1 MLAMGTSTDPVYLR
15 VLDDLRHRISSG
27 LLEPGARV
35 PSRNAIIARYGVGE
49 TAAKHALAVLAAE
62 GLIEAKPGSGSYVRH
77 TPVTRYLEHGR
88 LGHPGSPFSLAGPP
102 PAGPPPAGPP
112 PAGESAGQRLTREHE
127 TGRVAPPPAVA
138 RRLALRP
145 GGLTMRTRYVLRAGG
160 TAVQLALSF
169 EPVSLTTGT
178 PVAAPEEGPLAGRG
192 VIERMKAIGIG
203 VDQVTEDI
211 SVRPAL
217 RAEAAVLGLAPG
229 APVLLVERSHLA
241 GGRVVETADI
251 VVAADGHR
259 LRYRIPV
266 DAAS

>member
-1 MLAMGTSTDPVYLR
+1 MGTSTDPVYLR

-62 GLIEAKPGSGSYVRH
+62 GLIEARPGSGSYVRH
-77 TPVTRYLEHGR
+77 APVTRYLEHGR
-88 LGHPGSPFSLAGPP
+88 LGHPGSPFGLAGPV
-102 PAGPPPAGPP
+102 PAGTVPAGDGTGPR
-112 PAGESAGQRLTREHE
+112 PAREHE
-127 TGRVAPPPAVA
+127 ADRVPPPPAVA
-138 RRLALRP
+138 RRLGLRP
-145 GGLTMRTRYVLRAGG
+145 GSLTMRTRYVLCAGG
-160 TAVQLALSF
+160 AAVQLALSW
-169 EPVSLTTGT
+169 EPVSLTAGT
-178 PVAAPEEGPLAGRG
+178 PVAVPEEGPLAGRG
-192 VIERMKAIGIG
+192 VIERMKAIGIT

-229 APVLLVERSHLA
+229 APVLLVERSHLT
-241 GGRVVETADI
+241 GGRAVETADI

-266 DAAS
+266 

>member
-1 MLAMGTSTDPVYLR
+1 MGTSTDPVYLR

-62 GLIEAKPGSGSYVRH
+62 GLIEARPGSGSYVRH
-77 TPVTRYLEHGR
+77 APVTRYLEHGR
-88 LGHPGSPFSLAGPP
+88 LGHPGSPFGLAGPV
-102 PAGPPPAGPP
+102 PAGRGPAGTG
-112 PAGESAGQRLTREHE
+112 PAGDEAGPQPVREHE
-127 TGRVAPPPAVA
+127 AGRVPPPPAVA
-138 RRLALRP
+138 RRLGLRP
-145 GGLTMRTRYVLRAGG
+145 GSLTMRTRYVLCAGG
-160 TAVQLALSF
+160 TAVQLALSW
-169 EPVSLTTGT
+169 EPVSLTAGT
-178 PVAAPEEGPLAGRG
+178 PVAVPEEGPLAGRG
-192 VIERMKAIGIG
+192 VIERMKAIGII

-241 GGRVVETADI
+241 GGRAVETADI

-266 DAAS
+266 

>member
-1 MLAMGTSTDPVYLR
+1 MGTSTDPVYLR

-62 GLIEAKPGSGSYVRH
+62 GLIEARPGSGSYVRH
-77 TPVTRYLEHGR
+77 APVTRYLEHGR
-88 LGHPGSPFSLAGPP
+88 LGHPGSPFGLAGPV
-102 PAGPPPAGPP
+102 PAGAGPAGTG
-112 PAGESAGQRLTREHE
+112 PAGDEAGPRPVREHE
-127 TGRVAPPPAVA
+127 ADRISPPPAVA
-138 RRLALRP
+138 RRLGLRA
-145 GGLTMRTRYVLRAGG
+145 GSLTMRTRYVLFAGG
-160 TAVQLALSF
+160 TAVQLALSW
-169 EPVSLTTGT
+169 EPVSLTAGT
-178 PVAAPEEGPLAGRG
+178 PVAVPEEGPLAGRG
-192 VIERMKAIGIG
+192 VIERMKAIGII

-241 GGRVVETADI
+241 GGRAVETADI

-266 DAAS
+266 

>member
-1 MLAMGTSTDPVYLR
+1 MGTSTDPVYLR

-62 GLIEAKPGSGSYVRH
+62 GLIEARPGSGSYVRH
-77 TPVTRYLEHGR
+77 APVTRYLEHGR
-88 LGHPGSPFSLAGPP
+88 LGHPGSPFGLAGPVP
-102 PAGPPPAGPP
+102 GPAGTGPAGTGL
-112 PAGESAGQRLTREHE
+112 AGDEAGPRPVREHE
-127 TGRVAPPPAVA
+127 ADRVPPPPAVA
-138 RRLALRP
+138 RRLGLRP
-145 GGLTMRTRYVLRAGG
+145 GSLTMQTRYVLCAGG
-160 TAVQLALSF
+160 TAVQLALSW
-169 EPVSLTTGT
+169 EPVSLTAGT
-178 PVAAPEEGPLAGRG
+178 PVAVPEEGPLAGRG
-192 VIERMKAIGIG
+192 VIERMKAIGIL
-203 VDQVTEDI
+203 VDQVTEDS

-217 RAEAAVLGLAPG
+217 RAEAAVLGLPPG

-241 GGRVVETADI
+241 GGRAVETADI

-266 DAAS
+266 

>member
-1 MLAMGTSTDPVYLR
+1 MGTSTDPVYLR

-62 GLIEAKPGSGSYVRH
+62 GLIEARPGSGSYVRH
-77 TPVTRYLEHGR
+77 APVTRYLEHGR
-88 LGHPGSPFSLAGPP
+88 LGHPGSPFGLAGAV
-102 PAGPPPAGPP
+102 PAGAGPAGTG
-112 PAGESAGQRLTREHE
+112 PAGDEAGPRPVREHE
-127 TGRVAPPPAVA
+127 AGRVPPPPAVA
-138 RRLALRP
+138 RRLGLRP
-145 GGLTMRTRYVLRAGG
+145 GSLTMRTRYVLCAGG
-160 TAVQLALSF
+160 TALQLALSW
-169 EPVSLTTGT
+169 EPVSLTAGT
-178 PVAAPEEGPLAGRG
+178 PVAVPEEGPLAGRG
-192 VIERMKAIGIG
+192 VIERMKAIGIT

-217 RAEAAVLGLAPG
+217 RAEAAVLGLPPG

-241 GGRVVETADI
+241 GGRAVETADI

-266 DAAS
+266 

>member
-1 MLAMGTSTDPVYLR
+1 MGTSTDPVYLR

-62 GLIEAKPGSGSYVRH
+62 GLIEARPGSGSYVRH
-77 TPVTRYLEHGR
+77 APVTRYLEHGR
-88 LGHPGSPFSLAGPP
+88 LGHPGSPFGLAGAV
-102 PAGPPPAGPP
+102 PAGAGPAGTG
-112 PAGESAGQRLTREHE
+112 PAGDEAGPRPVREHE
-127 TGRVAPPPAVA
+127 AGRVPPPPAVA
-138 RRLALRP
+138 RRLGLRP
-145 GGLTMRTRYVLRAGG
+145 GSLTMRTRYVLGAGG
-160 TAVQLALSF
+160 TAVQLALSW
-169 EPVSLTTGT
+169 EPVSLTAGT
-178 PVAAPEEGPLAGRG
+178 PVAVPEEGPLAGRG
-192 VIERMKAIGIG
+192 VIERMKAIGII

-211 SVRPAL
+211 AVRPAL

-241 GGRVVETADI
+241 GGRAVETADI
-251 VVAADGHR
+251 VVSADGHR

-266 DAAS
+266 

>member
-1 MLAMGTSTDPVYLR
+1 MGTSTDPVYLR

-62 GLIEAKPGSGSYVRH
+62 GLIEARPGSGSYVRH
-77 TPVTRYLEHGR
+77 APVTRYLEHGR
-88 LGHPGSPFSLAGPP
+88 LGHPGSPFGLAGPV
-102 PAGPPPAGPP
+102 PAGTGPTGDEAGPRP
-112 PAGESAGQRLTREHE
+112 VREHE
-127 TGRVAPPPAVA
+127 AGRVPPPPAVA
-138 RRLALRP
+138 RRLGLRP
-145 GGLTMRTRYVLRAGG
+145 GSLTMRTRYVLGAGG
-160 TAVQLALSF
+160 TAVQLALSW
-169 EPVSLTTGT
+169 EPVSLTAGT
-178 PVAAPEEGPLAGRG
+178 PVAVPEEGPLAGRG
-192 VIERMKAIGIG
+192 VIERMKAIGII

-241 GGRVVETADI
+241 GGRAVETADI

-266 DAAS
+266 

>member
-1 MLAMGTSTDPVYLR
+1 MGTSTDPVYLR

-62 GLIEAKPGSGSYVRH
+62 GLIEARPGSGSYVRH
-77 TPVTRYLEHGR
+77 APVTRYLEHGR
-88 LGHPGSPFSLAGPP
+88 LGHPGSPFGLAGAV
-102 PAGPPPAGPP
+102 PAGAGPAGTG
-112 PAGESAGQRLTREHE
+112 PAGDEAGPRPVREHE
-127 TGRVAPPPAVA
+127 AGRVPPPPAVA
-138 RRLALRP
+138 RRLGLRP
-145 GGLTMRTRYVLRAGG
+145 GSLTMRTRYVLCAGG
-160 TAVQLALSF
+160 TTVQLALSW
-169 EPVSLTTGT
+169 EPVSLTAGT
-178 PVAAPEEGPLAGRG
+178 PVAVPEEGPLAGRG
-192 VIERMKAIGIG
+192 VIERMKAIGII

-241 GGRVVETADI
+241 GGRAVETADI

-266 DAAS
+266 

>member
-1 MLAMGTSTDPVYLR
+1 MGTSTDPVYLR

-62 GLIEAKPGSGSYVRH
+62 GLIEARPGSGSYVRH
-77 TPVTRYLEHGR
+77 APVTRYLEHGR
-88 LGHPGSPFSLAGPP
+88 LGHPGSPFGLAGPV
-102 PAGPPPAGPP
+102 PAGTVPAGDG
-112 PAGESAGQRLTREHE
+112 AGPRPTCEHE
-127 TGRVAPPPAVA
+127 ADRVPPPPAVA
-138 RRLALRP
+138 RRLGLRP
-145 GGLTMRTRYVLRAGG
+145 GSLAMRTRYVLCEGG
-160 TAVQLALSF
+160 AAVQLALSW
-169 EPVSLTTGT
+169 EPVSLTAGT
-178 PVAAPEEGPLAGRG
+178 PVVVPEEGPLAGRG
-192 VIERMKAIGIG
+192 VIERMKAIGIT

-241 GGRVVETADI
+241 GGRAVETADI

-266 DAAS
+266 

>member
-1 MLAMGTSTDPVYLR
+1 MGTSTDPVYLR

-62 GLIEAKPGSGSYVRH
+62 GLIEARPGSGSYVRH
-77 TPVTRYLEHGR
+77 APVTRYLEHGR
-88 LGHPGSPFSLAGPP
+88 LGHPGSPFGLAGPV
-102 PAGPPPAGPP
+102 PAGAVPAADGAGP
-112 PAGESAGQRLTREHE
+112 RLTREHE
-127 TGRVAPPPAVA
+127 AGRVPPPQAVA
-138 RRLALRP
+138 RRLGLRP
-145 GGLTMRTRYVLRAGG
+145 GSLTMRTRYLLCAGG
-160 TAVQLALSF
+160 AAVQLALSW
-169 EPVSLTTGT
+169 EPVSLTAGT
-178 PVAAPEEGPLAGRG
+178 PVAVPEDGPLAGRG
-192 VIERMKAIGIG
+192 VIERMKAIGIT

-241 GGRVVETADI
+241 GGRAVETADI

-266 DAAS
+266 

>member
-1 MLAMGTSTDPVYLR
+1 MGTSTDPVYLR

-62 GLIEAKPGSGSYVRH
+62 GLIEARPGSGSYVRH
-77 TPVTRYLEHGR
+77 APVTRYLEHGR
-88 LGHPGSPFSLAGPP
+88 LGHPGSPFGLAGPDE
-102 PAGPPPAGPP
+102 AGPRPA
-112 PAGESAGQRLTREHE
+112 REHE
-127 TGRVAPPPAVA
+127 ASRVPPPPAVA
-138 RRLALRP
+138 RRLGLRP
-145 GGLTMRTRYVLRAGG
+145 GSLTMRTRYVLCAGG
-160 TAVQLALSF
+160 TTVQLALSW
-169 EPVSLTTGT
+169 EPVSLTAGT
-178 PVAAPEEGPLAGRG
+178 PVAVPEEGPLAGRG
-192 VIERMKAIGIG
+192 VIERMKAIGII

-241 GGRVVETADI
+241 GGRAVETADI

-266 DAAS
+266 

>member
-1 MLAMGTSTDPVYLR
+1 VYLR

-62 GLIEAKPGSGSYVRH
+62 GLIEARPGSGSYVRH
-77 TPVTRYLEHGR
+77 APVTRYLEHGR
-88 LGHPGSPFSLAGPP
+88 LGHPGSPFGLAGPV
-102 PAGPPPAGPP
+102 PAGTVPAGDGTGPR
-112 PAGESAGQRLTREHE
+112 PAREHE
-127 TGRVAPPPAVA
+127 ADRVPPPPAVA
-138 RRLALRP
+138 RRLGLRP
-145 GGLTMRTRYVLRAGG
+145 GSLTMRTRYVLCAGG
-160 TAVQLALSF
+160 AAVQLALSW
-169 EPVSLTTGT
+169 EPVSLTAGT
-178 PVAAPEEGPLAGRG
+178 PVAVPEEGPLAGRG
-192 VIERMKAIGIG
+192 VIERMKAIGIT

-241 GGRVVETADI
+241 GGRAVETADI

-266 DAAS
+266 

>member
-1 MLAMGTSTDPVYLR
+1 MGTSTDPVYLR

-62 GLIEAKPGSGSYVRH
+62 GLIEARPGSGSYVRH
-77 TPVTRYLEHGR
+77 APVTRYLEHGR
-88 LGHPGSPFSLAGPP
+88 LGHPGSPFGLAGPVP
-102 PAGPPPAGPP
+102 AAAVPAGTVPAGDGPGP
-112 PAGESAGQRLTREHE
+112 RLTREHE
-127 TGRVAPPPAVA
+127 TGRVPPAPAVA
-138 RRLALRP
+138 RRLGLRP
-145 GGLTMRTRYVLRAGG
+145 GSLTMRTRYVLSTGG
-160 TAVQLALSF
+160 TAVQLALSW
-169 EPVSLTTGT
+169 EPVSLTAGT
-178 PVAAPEEGPLAGRG
+178 PVALPEEGPLAGRG
-192 VIERMKAIGIG
+192 VIERMKAIGIV

-229 APVLLVERSHLA
+229 APVLLVERLHLA
-241 GGRVVETADI
+241 GGRAVETADI

-266 DAAS
+266 

>member
-1 MLAMGTSTDPVYLR
+1 MGTSTDPVYLR

-62 GLIEAKPGSGSYVRH
+62 GLIEARPGSGSYVRH
-77 TPVTRYLEHGR
+77 APVTRYLEHGR
-88 LGHPGSPFSLAGPP
+88 LSHPGSPFGLAGPP
-102 PAGPPPAGPP
+102 PGLA
-112 PAGESAGQRLTREHE
+112 REHE
-127 TGRVAPPPAVA
+127 TGRVPPPPAVA
-138 RRLALRP
+138 RRLGLRP
-145 GGLTMRTRYVLRAGG
+145 GSLTIRTRYVLSSGG
-160 TAVQLALSF
+160 TAVQLALSW
-169 EPVSLTTGT
+169 EPVSLTAGT
-178 PVAAPEEGPLAGRG
+178 PVAVPEEGPLAGRG
-192 VIERMKAIGIG
+192 VIERMKAIGVI

-241 GGRVVETADI
+241 GGRAVETGDI

-266 DAAS
+266 

>member
-1 MLAMGTSTDPVYLR
+1 MGTSTDPVYLR

-62 GLIEAKPGSGSYVRH
+62 GLIEARPGSGSYVRH
-77 TPVTRYLEHGR
+77 APVTRYLEHGR
-88 LGHPGSPFSLAGPP
+88 LGRPGSPFGLAGPV
-102 PAGPPPAGPP
+102 PAGTVPAGDG
-112 PAGESAGQRLTREHE
+112 ACSRLTREHE
-127 TGRVAPPPAVA
+127 AGRVPPPPAVA
-138 RRLALRP
+138 RRLGLRP
-145 GGLTMRTRYVLRAGG
+145 GCLTMRTRYVLCAGG
-160 TAVQLALSF
+160 AAVQLALSW
-169 EPVSLTTGT
+169 EPVSLTAGT
-178 PVAAPEEGPLAGRG
+178 PVAVPEEGPLAGRG
-192 VIERMKAIGIG
+192 VIERMKAIGII

-241 GGRVVETADI
+241 GGRAVETADI

-266 DAAS
+266 